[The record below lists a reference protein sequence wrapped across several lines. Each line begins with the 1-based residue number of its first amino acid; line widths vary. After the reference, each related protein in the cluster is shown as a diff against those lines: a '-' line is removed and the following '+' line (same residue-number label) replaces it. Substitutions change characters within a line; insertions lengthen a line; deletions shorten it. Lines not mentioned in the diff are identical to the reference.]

1 MPRKNNT
8 LRITGKAHIAF
19 NVIPKENESSFFY
32 DGTDVDLAMML
43 AIVAD
48 CDKRFARILKIAN
61 NISIEYVEPSKTK

>member
-19 NVIPKENESSFFY
+19 NVLPKEYETSFFY
-32 DGTDVDLAMML
+32 DGTDTDLAMML
-43 AIVAD
+43 ALAAY

-61 NISIEYVEPSKTK
+61 NIRIEYLK

>member
-19 NVIPKENESSFFY
+19 NVIPKANETSFFY

-43 AIVAD
+43 ALAAH

-61 NISIEYVEPSKTK
+61 NIRIEYLK